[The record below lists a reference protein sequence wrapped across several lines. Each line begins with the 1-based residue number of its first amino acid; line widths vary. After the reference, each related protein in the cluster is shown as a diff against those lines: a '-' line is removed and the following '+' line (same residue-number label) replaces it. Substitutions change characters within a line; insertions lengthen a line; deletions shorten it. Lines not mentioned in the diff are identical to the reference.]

1 MSDKMT
7 AIEEARMHRYN
18 IEQEICKRLT
28 EFTEETGLRITT
40 LDLECIDYR
49 TVGNK
54 RDLTAYSLRIEVTI

>member
-1 MSDKMT
+1 MTDKMT

-28 EFTEETGLRITT
+28 EFTNETGLRVTT
-40 LDLECIDYR
+40 LDLSCIDCR
-49 TVGNK
+49 TVGDK